1 MIIKNNKEKIMI
13 VGPIPP
19 PIGGI
24 ALYVK
29 KLLNSKIINKEYN
42 LIIFNTS
49 IPSKV
54 RRYEKRNERSYN
66 SFLSDGLLP
75 GVKLIKYVLFS
86 FIYYYQKLISNRP
99 KMIHLFTNS
108 YWGFWRSTFYLL
120 IARALGIK
128 VIFHLLNAIDDFWIA
143 SGSIAKKIIQIVLKN
158 SELLIVQSENIKKF
172 VKSISDTPCSVIYN
186 GVDSDITVK
195 HSNINDEI
203 INLIFIGSL
212 TKNKGVFDIIDAAS
226 KLPNKKYMFTF
237 IGVGP
242 VQEFLNYSENLGIK
256 KITNFHGTVS
266 HTEKIKLLRESHIM
280 LLPSYAEGQ
289 PVSIL
294 EGMAAG
300 LPVISTKVGSIHE
313 IIIDDIN
320 GFTIEP
326 GNTHKLYEKIV
337 ELSTNKTLYNKIS
350 KNNLDDV
357 KNKYRLDR
365 VFNEI
370 LGNYK
375 IVIK

>member
-1 MIIKNNKEKIMI
+1 
-13 VGPIPP
+13 
-19 PIGGI
+19 
-24 ALYVK
+24 
-29 KLLNSKIINKEYN
+29 
-42 LIIFNTS
+42 
-49 IPSKV
+49 
-54 RRYEKRNERSYN
+54 
-66 SFLSDGLLP
+66 
-75 GVKLIKYVLFS
+75 
-86 FIYYYQKLISNRP
+86 
-99 KMIHLFTNS
+99 
-108 YWGFWRSTFYLL
+108 
-120 IARALGIK
+120 
-128 VIFHLLNAIDDFWIA
+128 
-143 SGSIAKKIIQIVLKN
+143 
-158 SELLIVQSENIKKF
+158 
-172 VKSISDTPCSVIYN
+172 
-186 GVDSDITVK
+186 
-195 HSNINDEI
+195 
-203 INLIFIGSL
+203 
-212 TKNKGVFDIIDAAS
+212 FDIIDAAS